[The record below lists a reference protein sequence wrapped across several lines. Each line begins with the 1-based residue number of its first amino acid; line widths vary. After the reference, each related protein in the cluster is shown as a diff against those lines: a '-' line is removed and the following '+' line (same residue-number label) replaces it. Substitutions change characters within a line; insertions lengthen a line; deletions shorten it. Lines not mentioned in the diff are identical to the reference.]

1 MRKIIILFFTS
12 LILVS
17 CGEDFLNIRRDAAQV
32 IPKTVADYQALLDWS
47 TVMNT
52 NTINDLMCV
61 GADEYYL
68 RDADW
73 NAISAIFQYQK
84 RAYIWSDD
92 VYEGAEGANWNNSY
106 ERILYTNMVLN
117 SKPEGEFDQ
126 KEWDKVRGQALFH
139 RAWAY
144 HSLVLTFCMPYRA
157 ETAEALLG
165 VPLKL
170 DYDVDEKPNRAS
182 LAQVYKQ
189 IIADL
194 LEGERLLDDA
204 VISKFNPTRSSVR
217 ALLSRVYMD
226 MANYGEASVMAEKV
240 LAVNR
245 DFMDYNVL
253 DTLAFM
259 SFAGYPNGKGN
270 PEVLFYNHTSSGQ
283 ALAWN
288 RMRVDSNLYETY
300 DSDDLRKVV
309 FFDNTGL
316 YKGSQ
321 VGATQFFT
329 GLGKDEVLLNKAEC
343 LVRAG
348 EGREAIDLLNTML
361 MFRYKKNK
369 FVPLIYQN
377 NEAALDLV
385 LQERFKQLFM
395 RGTRWMD
402 LRRLARYP
410 KYAKSVTRKLNGEVY
425 VLEPNSSKW
434 AWPIPDNEIDL
445 SKIPQNMR

>member
-1 MRKIIILFFTS
+1 MRKIIILFFIS

-32 IPKTVADYQALLDWS
+32 IPKTVADYQALLNWDN
-47 TVMNT
+47 VMNAS
-52 NTINDLMCV
+52 TINVLMCV

-73 NAISAIFQYQK
+73 NSISATFQYQK
-84 RAYIWSDD
+84 RAYIWEDD
-92 VYEGAEGANWNNSY
+92 VYEGAEVANWNNSY

-117 SKPEGEFDQ
+117 SKPEGDFNQ
-126 KEWDKVRGQALFH
+126 TEWDKVRGQALFH

-144 HSLVLTFCMPYRA
+144 HNLVLTFCMPYRA
-157 ETAEALLG
+157 ETAEGLLG

-170 DYDVDEKPNRAS
+170 DYDVNERPKRAS
-182 LAQVYKQ
+182 LQQIYKQ
-189 IIADL
+189 IVTDL
-194 LEGERLLDDA
+194 LEAERLLDET
-204 VISKFNPTRSSVR
+204 VISKFSPTRSIAR
-217 ALLSRVYMD
+217 ALLSRVYLD
-226 MANYGEASVMAEKV
+226 MADYGEALKMADKV
-240 LAVNR
+240 LSEHV
-245 DFMDYNVL
+245 DFMDYNLL
-253 DTLAFM
+253 DTLAST
-259 SFAGYPNGKGN
+259 SFGSYPEGKGN
-270 PEVLFYNHTSSGQ
+270 PEVLFYNHTSGGQ

-309 FFDNTGL
+309 FFDNTRL

-321 VGATQFFT
+321 VGSTLLFT

-343 LVRAG
+343 LARAG
-348 EGREAIDLLNTML
+348 EGREAVDLLNSML
-361 MFRYKKNK
+361 KFRYKKNK

-377 NEAALDLV
+377 NEAALALV

-410 KYAKSVTRKLNGEVY
+410 KYAKSVTRKLNGEKY
-425 VLEPNSSKW
+425 VLEPNSPKW

-445 SKIPQNMR
+445 SKIPQNTR